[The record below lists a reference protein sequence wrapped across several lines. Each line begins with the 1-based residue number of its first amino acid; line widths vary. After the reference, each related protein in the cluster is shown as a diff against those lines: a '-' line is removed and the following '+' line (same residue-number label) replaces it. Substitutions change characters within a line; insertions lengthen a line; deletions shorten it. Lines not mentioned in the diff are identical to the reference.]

1 MFTAGAGG
9 VVHSAVPGHYMRDR
23 EPHRSR
29 INAVR
34 DTLKR
39 LNFSRF
45 GTMLEAF
52 RYYDKVKKNTAQKQ
66 PCPQFTIEVLVV
78 QIGTQTV
85 HMSEVLSSKTL
96 NS

>member
-1 MFTAGAGG
+1 M
-9 VVHSAVPGHYMRDR
+9 VHSAVPGHYMRDR

-29 INAVR
+29 VNAVR

-52 RYYDKVKKNTAQKQ
+52 RYYDQVKKNKKNS
-66 PCPQFTIEVLVV
+66 LVV
-78 QIGTQTV
+78 LT
-85 HMSEVLSSKTL
+85 EKLYNL
-96 NS
+96 NPPEKIFSVKSHQSHFFSF